1 MIKLHEG
8 PQLVLNDDVLASV
21 SEHPE
26 IDLAA
31 AKQQTLSY
39 QVLQA
44 HNHSGDMENLQI
56 RFDEMGVYDNTYV
69 GILQTAVASGL
80 QKFPM
85 PTVFTN
91 CHNCLAA
98 VGGTI
103 NTDVHKYAETACH
116 KFGGIFV
123 PPHEAVIHQYMREM
137 LIKSGDMAIVSDS
150 HTRYGTQGS
159 VSIGEGGPEL
169 AKAMIGKLY
178 EIRYP
183 KVIAVLLHGSP
194 KPWVGSMDVA
204 LTLIGAT
211 FKNKFVKNAVLE
223 FIGPGVHSMS
233 MDFRN
238 GIDTMTTE
246 SACLSSIWETDD
258 VVKEYFE
265 IHKRPQDYKK
275 MQPGNA
281 ALYDAVV
288 EIDLDTVEP
297 MIALPYHPSN
307 AFPLREVIAE
317 PEKYAKW
324 VEEQAVKTFENTP
337 DIHPNLEEKIVP
349 YADVAHALS
358 DAFPV
363 DRRIRVDQAAIAGC
377 AAGSFENIYAVEQV
391 AQESKQALGQFA
403 FNVYPASQPIMVEH
417 NRIGAMN
424 ELMIHGVRVK
434 TAFCG
439 PCFGASDCPE
449 NNAFSIRHSTR
460 NFPNREGSKPGQ
472 GQVASAALMDSRSIA
487 ATAFNGGLLTSA
499 EEMKDIF
506 EHIQYPK
513 YQFDARIY
521 ENIVYNG
528 YGKAEPET
536 EIQYGPAIKDWP
548 EMVAL
553 TDNLLLQVASVIRDD
568 VTTTDELIPS
578 GETASY
584 RSNPYKISEFT
595 LQRKD
600 PQYVPNAKAAQAFEK
615 ARLAGDAA
623 TAQKFYSV
631 LHAVG
636 INADDPVELSQLMK
650 STGLGSVLYAKRP
663 GDGSAREYAAS
674 CQKVLGGLANICID
688 YATKRYRSNCV
699 NWGMLPFTYP
709 DENIALAVG
718 EYVWLPGIRQAVAD
732 GATEVAATVISAD
745 GKTTREMKLELK
757 DVTESEKKILLAG
770 SMINSYRE
778 DMGL

>member
-1 MIKLHEG
+1 
-8 PQLVLNDDVLASV
+8 
-21 SEHPE
+21 
-26 IDLAA
+26 
-31 AKQQTLSY
+31 
-39 QVLQA
+39 
-44 HNHSGDMENLQI
+44 
-56 RFDEMGVYDNTYV
+56 
-69 GILQTAVASGL
+69 
-80 QKFPM
+80 
-85 PTVFTN
+85 
-91 CHNCLAA
+91 
-98 VGGTI
+98 
-103 NTDVHKYAETACH
+103 
-116 KFGGIFV
+116 
-123 PPHEAVIHQYMREM
+123 MREM

-194 KPWVGSMDVA
+194 KPWVGPMDVA

-265 IHKRPQDYKK
+265 IHKRPQDYTK
-275 MQPGNA
+275 MQPGDA

-349 YADVAHALS
+349 WADTAHALS

-391 AQESKQALGQFA
+391 AHESKQALGQFA
-403 FNVYPASQPIMVEH
+403 FNVYPASQPIMVEL
-417 NRIGAMN
+417 NRIGAMK
-424 ELMIHGVRVK
+424 ELLIHGVRVK

-506 EHIQYPK
+506 ENIQYPK
-513 YQFDARIY
+513 YEFDERIY

-615 ARLAGDAA
+615 ARLAGDTE
-623 TAQKFYSV
+623 TARKFYSV
-631 LHAVG
+631 LQAVG
-636 INADDPVELSQLMK
+636 VQADDPEVLSQLMK
-650 STGLGSVLYAKRP
+650 STSLGSVLYAKRP

-709 DENIALAVG
+709 DENIDLSVG

-732 GATEVAATVISAD
+732 GATEVAASVISAD
-745 GKTTREMKLELK
+745 GTKAREMKLELK

>member
-8 PQLVLNDDVLASV
+8 PQLVLHDDVLAPV
-21 SEHPE
+21 SQHPE
-26 IDLAA
+26 IDLAV

-178 EIRYP
+178 EIKYP

-194 KPWVGSMDVA
+194 KPWVGPMDVA

-275 MQPGNA
+275 MQPGDA

-307 AFPLREVIAE
+307 AFPLREVI
-317 PEKYAKW
+317 
-324 VEEQAVKTFENTP
+324 
-337 DIHPNLEEKIVP
+337 
-349 YADVAHALS
+349 
-358 DAFPV
+358 
-363 DRRIRVDQAAIAGC
+363 
-377 AAGSFENIYAVEQV
+377 
-391 AQESKQALGQFA
+391 
-403 FNVYPASQPIMVEH
+403 
-417 NRIGAMN
+417 
-424 ELMIHGVRVK
+424 
-434 TAFCG
+434 
-439 PCFGASDCPE
+439 
-449 NNAFSIRHSTR
+449 
-460 NFPNREGSKPGQ
+460 
-472 GQVASAALMDSRSIA
+472 
-487 ATAFNGGLLTSA
+487 
-499 EEMKDIF
+499 
-506 EHIQYPK
+506 
-513 YQFDARIY
+513 
-521 ENIVYNG
+521 
-528 YGKAEPET
+528 AEPET

-636 INADDPVELSQLMK
+636 INADDPAELSQLMK

-709 DENIALAVG
+709 DENIDLAVG

>member
-1 MIKLHEG
+1 MITLHEG
-8 PQLVLNDDVLASV
+8 KHFILNDSVLAKAEEKPALSQ
-21 SEHPE
+21 E
-26 IDLAA
+26 AG
-31 AKQQTLSY
+31 KQQTLTY
-39 QVLQA
+39 QILKA
-44 HNHSGDMENLQI
+44 HNQTDDMEHLQI
-56 RFDEMGVYDNTYV
+56 KFDEMGVYDNTYV
-69 GILQTAVASGL
+69 GILQTAYASGL
-80 QKFPM
+80 KEFPM

-91 CHNCLAA
+91 CHNCLCA

-103 NTDVHKYAETACH
+103 NSDVHKYAESAC
-116 KFGGIFV
+116 KKSGGIFV

-169 AKAMIGKLY
+169 AKAMLGKYY
-178 EIRYP
+178 ELSYP
-183 KVIAVLLHGSP
+183 KVIAVYLHGAL
-194 KPWVGSMDVA
+194 KPWVGPMDVA

-223 FIGPGVHSMS
+223 FVGPGVQSMS
-233 MDFRN
+233 MDCRN

-246 SACLSSIWETDD
+246 STCLSTVWETDEE
-258 VVKEYFE
+258 VKRYFE
-265 IHKRPQDYKK
+265 IHKRPEAYREMK
-275 MQPGNA
+275 PGAA

-307 AFPLREVIAE
+307 AFPLREVIAN
-317 PEKYAKW
+317 PEKYMQW
-324 VEEQAVKTFENTP
+324 VEDQAVKTFENTP
-337 DIHPNLEEKIVP
+337 DIHPDMKSKLLPNG
-349 YADVAHALS
+349 
-358 DAFPV
+358 
-363 DRRIRVDQAAIAGC
+363 RIQVDQASIAGC
-377 AAGSFENIYAVEQV
+377 AAGSFENIVAVDAV
-391 AQESKQALGQFA
+391 AKASTTPLGQFPL
-403 FNVYPASQPIMVEH
+403 NIYPASQPIMVEL
-417 NRIGAMN
+417 NRAGVLTDLMVHGA
-424 ELMIHGVRVK
+424 RVK

-449 NNAFSIRHSTR
+449 NNAFIIRHSTR
-460 NFPNREGSKPGQ
+460 NFPNREGSKPGN

-487 ATAFNGGLLTSA
+487 ATAFNGGQLTSA
-499 EEMKDIF
+499 EEMKEVF
-506 EHIQYPK
+506 EKLQYPE
-513 YQFDARIY
+513 YHFDERIY

-528 YGKAEPET
+528 YGKAQPET
-536 EIQYGPAIKDWP
+536 PIQYGPSIKDWP
-548 EMVAL
+548 EMCAL
-553 TDNLLLQVASVIRDD
+553 TENLLLQVASVIRDE

-600 PQYVPNAKAAQAFEK
+600 PQYVPNAKKAQVYEK
-615 ARLAGDAA
+615 ARLAGDSAKAA
-623 TAQKFYSV
+623 EFYSV
-631 LHAVG
+631 LSAVG
-636 INADDPVELSQLMK
+636 IDVQGELPKLME

-709 DENIALAVG
+709 EAEINLSVG
-718 EYVWLPGIRQAVAD
+718 EYVWLPGIRAAVENGDTSVKATIIGTD
-732 GATEVAATVISAD
+732 GS
-745 GKTTREMKLELK
+745 TREMLLELK
-757 DVTESEKKILLAG
+757 DVTASEKKILLAG
-770 SMINSYRE
+770 SMINSYKE
-778 DMGL
+778 DLAKQQ

>member
-1 MIKLHEG
+1 
-8 PQLVLNDDVLASV
+8 
-21 SEHPE
+21 
-26 IDLAA
+26 
-31 AKQQTLSY
+31 
-39 QVLQA
+39 
-44 HNHSGDMENLQI
+44 
-56 RFDEMGVYDNTYV
+56 
-69 GILQTAVASGL
+69 
-80 QKFPM
+80 
-85 PTVFTN
+85 
-91 CHNCLAA
+91 
-98 VGGTI
+98 
-103 NTDVHKYAETACH
+103 
-116 KFGGIFV
+116 
-123 PPHEAVIHQYMREM
+123 
-137 LIKSGDMAIVSDS
+137 
-150 HTRYGTQGS
+150 
-159 VSIGEGGPEL
+159 
-169 AKAMIGKLY
+169 
-178 EIRYP
+178 
-183 KVIAVLLHGSP
+183 
-194 KPWVGSMDVA
+194 
-204 LTLIGAT
+204 
-211 FKNKFVKNAVLE
+211 
-223 FIGPGVHSMS
+223 MS

-275 MQPGNA
+275 MQPGDA

-349 YADVAHALS
+349 YADAAHALS
-358 DAFPV
+358 DAFPI

-391 AQESKQALGQFA
+391 AHESKKALGQFA
-403 FNVYPASQPIMVEH
+403 FNVYPASQPIMVEL

-513 YQFDARIY
+513 YQFDERIY

-636 INADDPVELSQLMK
+636 INADDPAELSQLMK

-709 DENIALAVG
+709 DENIDLAVG